1 MRICVD
7 IQAAVA
13 QRAGVG
19 RYTRNLVEHLGAE
32 APSDSD
38 ELRLFYFDFHR
49 RGLDFTC
56 PHARMVPVRWMPG
69 KYVQQ
74 SWKRFQWPPFDWF
87 AGKADLYHFP
97 NFTIPP
103 LSRGKAVVTIHD
115 MSFFRH
121 PEFAEAKNLRYLTS
135 VIHDTARRADA
146 IITDSHFSKREIEGW
161 LKVPPDKVFA
171 IHLGVSPTCSRPAP
185 SSIDSLRDQLN
196 LARPYLLTVG
206 TLEPRKNLPF
216 MVDVFE
222 AMTDFDG
229 DLVIAGMP
237 GWKVEPILARMHN
250 SPKRDRIR
258 YLEYIPDGQLSSLYA
273 GAELFLI
280 TSFYEGFGFPP
291 LEAMA
296 CGTPVVSSPGGSLA
310 EVLGD
315 AAIVVPE
322 FDATL
327 WANALHSLLHD
338 RTRRD
343 RLAAQAPAHAARFSW
358 AETAKNTW
366 DVYRKVMA

>member
-56 PHARMVPVRWMPG
+56 PHARLVPVRWMPG
-69 KYVQQ
+69 KYVQH
-74 SWKRFQWPPFDWF
+74 SW
-87 AGKADLYHFP
+87 
-97 NFTIPP
+97 
-103 LSRGKAVVTIHD
+103 
-115 MSFFRH
+115 
-121 PEFAEAKNLRYLTS
+121 
-135 VIHDTARRADA
+135 IHDTARRADA